1 MTYDKCT
8 IGIAQPAPPTV
19 LIQNPLTSR
28 HLLSIHPD
36 GTVTGEIED
45 ASEAARVFV
54 EHIRMMIGQ
63 PTQSDAH
70 RKAPIWTE
78 ATTIQTNGRWDGN
91 IAQTDKPLSRWQKGF
106 NSGVEEAA
114 KALEADA
121 KLCDCAAREERECG
135 CGAWWDYK
143 TIKSERAV
151 EIVRA
156 LKDSK

>member
-1 MTYDKCT
+1 M
-8 IGIAQPAPPTV
+8 
-19 LIQNPLTSR
+19 
-28 HLLSIHPD
+28 
-36 GTVTGEIED
+36 
-45 ASEAARVFV
+45 
-54 EHIRMMIGQ
+54 
-63 PTQSDAH
+63 
-70 RKAPIWTE
+70 
-78 ATTIQTNGRWDGN
+78 
-91 IAQTDKPLSRWQKGF
+91 TDKPLSRWQKGF

-156 LKDSK
+156 LKGETK